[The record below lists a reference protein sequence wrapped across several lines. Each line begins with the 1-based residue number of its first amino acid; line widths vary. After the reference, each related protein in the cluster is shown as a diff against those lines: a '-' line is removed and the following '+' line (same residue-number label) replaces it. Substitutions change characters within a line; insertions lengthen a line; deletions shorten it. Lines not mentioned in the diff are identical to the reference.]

1 MNTTFVASVATL
13 VAGLLIFVLSVALM
27 GTPVTDIGM
36 LSTAA
41 VFILLGGLGLA
52 LNKVQAKTA

>member
-13 VAGLLIFVLSVALM
+13 VAGVLFFVLAVALL

-52 LNKVQAKTA
+52 LNKVQTNPA